1 MINIQMI
8 KYTDDIYTDDKYTD
22 DKFTDDKI
30 YRW

>member
-22 DKFTDDKI
+22 DKYTDDKI

>member
-22 DKFTDDKI
+22 DKYTDDKI
-30 YRW
+30 YR